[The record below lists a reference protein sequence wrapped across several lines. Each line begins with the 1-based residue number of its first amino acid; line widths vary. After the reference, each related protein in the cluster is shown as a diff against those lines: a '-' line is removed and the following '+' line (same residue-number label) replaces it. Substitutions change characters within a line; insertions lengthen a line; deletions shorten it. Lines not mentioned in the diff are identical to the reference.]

1 MIPSNWHLVSD
12 SSELRHQ
19 VEDFLH
25 SWQKELPFEFKSSGS
40 TGRPQTYRFDKNQ
53 LLISAKASVK
63 ALRLNQHTRA
73 LVCLPLTSVGG
84 LMQLARAT
92 VAGYELW
99 IDLPSSRPLQHFD
112 LPINFISLVPT
123 QLSESLKFDC
133 PRLKNIAQILIGG
146 APLET
151 ELIHACLNQ
160 KIELIQSYGMTETLS
175 HVALRTINSPVLQ
188 PFEALEGI
196 HFELNHHCLVIRYPD
211 LQQEPIHTN
220 DIVHLLDPTHFEWL
234 GRADFAI
241 ITGGVKV
248 LPELIEQKIQAFLH
262 QPFFICGVPDE
273 KWGQV
278 VGLVIEGAPTE
289 LDIPWE
295 KMELPTA
302 EKPKKYLF
310 ISEFTRTH
318 TLKIQ
323 RQATLASIRHEDW
336 RSL

>member
-1 MIPSNWHLVSD
+1 MIPANWHFISD
-12 SSELRHQ
+12 SSELHKQ
-19 VEDFLH
+19 VQTFLRA
-25 SWQKELPFEFKSSGS
+25 WDELQPFEFKSSGS
-40 TGRPQTYRFDKNQ
+40 TGYPQNIFFSKKQ
-53 LLISAKASVK
+53 VVASAKSSVQ
-63 ALRLNQHTRA
+63 ALGLNAHTKA

-84 LMQLARAT
+84 LMQLARAK
-92 VAGYELW
+92 VAGFELW

-112 LPINFISLVPT
+112 FPINFISLVPT
-123 QLSESLKFDC
+123 QLLESLKFDC

-151 ELIHACLNQ
+151 ELIHACLDQ
-160 KIELIQSYGMTETLS
+160 KIQLIQSYGMTETLS
-175 HVALRTINSPVLQ
+175 HVALRTIDSPTLQ
-188 PFEALEGI
+188 PFRALEGI
-196 HFELNHHCLVIRYPD
+196 HFELNHQCLVIRYPE
-211 LQQEPIHTN
+211 LQQEPIQTN

-241 ITGGVKV
+241 ITGGIKV
-248 LPELIEQKIQAFLH
+248 LPELIEKQLSSFIER
-262 QPFFICGVPDE
+262 PFFVTGVPDE

-278 VGLVIEGAPTE
+278 VGLVIEGAATE

-295 KMELPTA
+295 KIELPTA